1 MLLIGLL
8 EVVIFAL
15 FVVIVKKSVEGRNCK
30 EELIAE
36 SVSLFIFFILYL
48 IVFN

>member
-1 MLLIGLL
+1 MLFIVLF

-15 FVVIVKKSVEGRNCK
+15 FVVIVKKSFECRDCK
-30 EELIAE
+30 EKVIAE
-36 SVSLFIFFILYL
+36 LVLLFIFFILYL

>member
-1 MLLIGLL
+1 MLFIVLL

-15 FVVIVKKSVEGRNCK
+15 FVVIVKKSVEGRDCK
-30 EELIAE
+30 EKVIAE
-36 SVSLFIFFILYL
+36 LVLLFIFFILYL